1 MKKVFEWNRKKIS
14 YLEQRIGQVQWIYVN
29 GKTIQVDLSLHG
41 SRSRKSS
48 ITKSQNLL
56 HAPMPGKITKILVEV
71 GQNIN
76 VGDSVLVMEAMKM
89 EYTLKSEIQSTVIF
103 LKAEVGSQV
112 KLGQL
117 LVELQKESK

>member
-1 MKKVFEWNRKKIS
+1 MKKLFDFNKKKIA
-14 YLEQRIGQVQWIYVN
+14 YLEERIGQTQWIYVN
-29 GKTIQVDLSLHG
+29 GKTIQVDLSQG

-48 ITKSQNLL
+48 VSKSQNLL
-56 HAPMPGKITKILVEV
+56 HAPMPGKITKILVQV

-76 VGDSVLVMEAMKM
+76 VGDSVIVMEAMKM
-89 EYTLKSEIQSTVIF
+89 EYTLKSEIQSTVLS

-117 LVELQKESK
+117 LVELKQESK